1 MQNQE
6 KRKQIRKVRLFA
18 TMFAVSLV
26 FSVIGCGNA
35 AENQEE
41 SNVDVSDEWGTDKS
55 SADESTGKEGTDKSS
70 ADESTAKEEADKS
83 PIDEAATKDES
94 ATKDETATKGEAATK
109 DEDDGKAGTT
119 AENQAGIQPEEE
131 VVEYFEVYD
140 SLNEL
145 AIRHGFTLGAAIGA
159 GQMGYSAYKDMAAWH
174 FGSLT
179 ATNEMK
185 AYSLLDQAASKKSEN
200 GMPVMNYDM
209 ADRIVTFAQ
218 ENGMGVRGH
227 VLVWDAYMSDWFFR
241 EGYSWSGAYVNQ
253 ETMKARLQ
261 YYIEEVITH
270 FEEKFPGVVY
280 CWDVVNE
287 AVGDGASDYASG
299 DARHVRTSRNGAGN
313 PFYTYIGED
322 YVELSFLYAKNTVEK
337 LQKEN
342 PDVSIKLF
350 YNDYNTFYD
359 EKRNAIIELV
369 KSINSYAKDAEGND
383 KKLCDGVGM
392 QSYIGGYGKQDGC
405 MNSADLNRVKTAI
418 EMYADLG
425 LEVHATELA
434 VRNYKG
440 DAENLKKHAEFYGK
454 LFQIYA
460 EANRDG
466 RNIVTNVSIWGLQDN
481 PYMSKDD
488 YSYKMNGPYCG
499 LFDKNLC
506 VKDSFRAV
514 YKVLSEE

>member
-83 PIDEAATKDES
+83 PIDEAATKDE
-94 ATKDETATKGEAATK
+94 
-109 DEDDGKAGTT
+109 DDGKAGTT
-119 AENQAGIQPEEE
+119 AENQAGTQPEEE

-209 ADRIVTFAQ
+209 ADKIVAFAQ